1 MDAVKFV
8 TVIDAQGIGRFA
20 KSKCKQTMTI
30 AWLGYERNIL
40 GFHIQDHFRGLFLPL
55 WGRAGETGVRKADA
69 GEERVGGEPLL
80 SFRYIP
86 AS

>member
-8 TVIDAQGIGRFA
+8 AVIDAQGIGRFA
-20 KSKCKQTMTI
+20 NSKGKQTMTI
-30 AWLGYERNIL
+30 EWLGYERNIL
-40 GFHIQDHFRGLFLPL
+40 GFHIQDHFRGCFCRF

-69 GEERVGGEPLL
+69 GEERVGGELLL
-80 SFRYIP
+80 SFRFIP

>member
-20 KSKCKQTMTI
+20 KSKCKQTITLNDWVMKGISWASTSRI
-30 AWLGYERNIL
+30 IFGACFCR
-40 GFHIQDHFRGLFLPL
+40 F
-55 WGRAGETGVRKADA
+55 WGRAGEAGVRKADA
-69 GEERVGGEPLL
+69 GEERVGGELLL
-80 SFRYIP
+80 SFRFIP